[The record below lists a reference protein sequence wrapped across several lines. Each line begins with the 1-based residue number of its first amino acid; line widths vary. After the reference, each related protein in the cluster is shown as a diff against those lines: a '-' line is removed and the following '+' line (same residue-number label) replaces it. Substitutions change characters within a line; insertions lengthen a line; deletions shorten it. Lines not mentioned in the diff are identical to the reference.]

1 MLYDQPFYVAMG
13 KGKTNL
19 HTGQRGGYYLPAL
32 EPTEDNS
39 KVEIPKEAPDWIRK
53 LWDSHNQL
61 RLDQINLRN
70 TLYNTLKELKARS
83 ASKRETFTIKGGDGG

>member
-1 MLYDQPFYVAMG
+1 MGNYTEPFYVGRQNPRFPTAHNG
-13 KGKTNL
+13 
-19 HTGQRGGYYLPAL
+19 YLPAL
-32 EPTEDNS
+32 STKETPIVNLE
-39 KVEIPKEAPDWIRK
+39 EEAPPTRK
-53 LWDSHNQL
+53 QWDIITQL